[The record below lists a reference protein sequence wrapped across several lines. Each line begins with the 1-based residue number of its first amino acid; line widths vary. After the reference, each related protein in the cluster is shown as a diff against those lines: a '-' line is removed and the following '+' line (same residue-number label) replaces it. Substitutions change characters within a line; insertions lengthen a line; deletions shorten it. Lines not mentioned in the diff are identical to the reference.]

1 MNEIVNIITVTYN
14 ANAIVGKT
22 IDSIIGQD
30 YENKRL
36 IIVDGGSADGTLE
49 VLNKYRNCFY
59 AYISEKDSGI
69 YNAMNKGVRMADDG
83 WILFMNAGDSFA
95 TNHSLSDLFL
105 SRDIVEYDVVYGNA
119 IYCYPWGKISKKAGE
134 IQGLFDFDNGLP
146 FCHQSSAVR
155 KQWLLRYPFEESFR
169 IVADFHFFRTI
180 YEKGASFRYVDSV
193 VAEYEVG
200 GYSASSYVRLFKECQ
215 RVLGRDNGFK
225 YRISLAL
232 VKVKSFLSG
241 IIPEGVFSRVR
252 MLKYKKSIYE
262 DNIR

>member
-22 IDSIIGQD
+22 LDSIIGQD

-49 VLNKYRNCFY
+49 VLNKYRNSFY

-95 TNHSLSDLFL
+95 TNHSLSDMFL
-105 SRDIVEYDVVYGNA
+105 AKDIEEYDVIYGNA
-119 IYCYPWGKISKKAGE
+119 FYGYTWGRIFKKSKE
-134 IQGLFDFDNGLP
+134 ITCIADFDNGLP

-155 KQWLLRYPFEESFR
+155 RQWLLKYPFDESFR
-169 IVADFHFFRTI
+169 IVADFNFFRTI

-200 GYSASSYVRLFKECQ
+200 GYSANSYVRLFKECQ
-215 RVLGRDNGFK
+215 RVLGRDNGYG
-225 YRISLAL
+225 YRISLTL

-241 IIPEGVFSRVR
+241 IIPKSIINRVR